1 MATHLLYPIARTG
14 GCRDAAGV
22 RETFRRAGTADW
34 ALASNYRKIRRGD
47 LVWIY
52 SGGDE
57 QVVTALA
64 VAVADPRRAES
75 GTWFVRLEPDW
86 PVTDYL
92 AATPLP
98 RALFRQVPY
107 TVSRA
112 TDVTEAYLTA
122 HLLAARTYPITR
134 KISAISGNSP

>member
-1 MATHLLYPIARTG
+1 MTAHWLYPIAAGG

-22 RETFRRAGTADW
+22 RETFRRSGTADW
-34 ALASNYRKIRRGD
+34 ALASNYRQLRRGD

-52 SGGDE
+52 SGGAE
-57 QVVTALA
+57 QIVTALA
-64 VAVADPRRAES
+64 IAVEDPRCDEAS

-92 AATPLP
+92 AQTPLP
-98 RALFRQVPY
+98 RSLFRQVPY

-112 TDVTEAYLTA
+112 TPVTEAYLIA
-122 HLLAARTYPITR
+122 HLLAARTFPV
-134 KISAISGNSP
+134 G